1 MSDED
6 DEKRQRQMDF
16 IVETLARLTVT
27 VERTAEMQAQH
38 IEETKRRDDELTERI
53 RQTERRDDEASERI
67 ARFERSYVVISN
79 LLVSHD
85 EQLVEVTEGLNR
97 LTVVVER
104 YIAAR
109 GNSTNGA

>member
-27 VERTAEMQAQH
+27 VERTAETQAQH
-38 IEETKRRDDELTERI
+38 IEETKRRDDEA
-53 RQTERRDDEASERI
+53 QRRDDEASERI
-67 ARFERSYVVISN
+67 ARFERSYVAISE

-85 EQLVEVTEGLNR
+85 RQLVDVTEGLNR

-104 YIAAR
+104 YIASR
-109 GNSTNGA
+109 GNSNNGA